1 MPAAR
6 RQLWMVA
13 LAFVILGVGVSIVYF
28 RMRSGDIQLAQG
40 RQLYDAGKY
49 ELAEMAYRRATEAEP
64 MNAEAW
70 YWLGISCKNQGK
82 DKEAADALAKAT
94 ELRPKDVNWWF
105 DCAEALQWANRFD
118 KAEAAWG
125 QVLALL
131 PPEDNRVRKAQIN
144 LARVLAAQ
152 HKTDQAIDLLSK
164 VLAHSEDRQVR
175 FVLAELLGYAGR
187 FEESTKEYSRALGD
201 QPASKPEK

>member
-13 LAFVILGVGVSIVYF
+13 LAFVILGVGIYFVYF

-49 ELAEMAYRRATEAEP
+49 NFAEMAYRKATEAEP

-94 ELRPKDVNWWF
+94 EFRPKDVNWWF
-105 DCAEALQWANRFD
+105 ECAEALQWANRFD

-125 QVLALL
+125 RVLALL
-131 PPEDNRVRKAQIN
+131 SPEDNRARKAQIN

-164 VLAHSEDRQVR
+164 VLAQSEDRQVR